1 MELST
6 EMFMILVLVIGII
19 LSIYAFKIDSSIATE
34 CENEDK
40 SKALTR
46 SSRGLIVLS
55 ISMVS
60 SAVTYLLGG
69 CSSASSSNVIG
80 IIFLSLMIGL
90 GIVVTVLS
98 SIIHVKCDEA
108 DKDKTNHVKKDA
120 TTLIVLGVLSTLM
133 SSAYM
138 FYQLKDKIKM

>member
-19 LSIYAFKIDSSIATE
+19 LSIYAFKIDSSIVTE
-34 CENEDK
+34 CENETK

-60 SAVTYLLGG
+60 SAVT
-69 CSSASSSNVIG
+69 
-80 IIFLSLMIGL
+80 
-90 GIVVTVLS
+90 
-98 SIIHVKCDEA
+98 
-108 DKDKTNHVKKDA
+108 
-120 TTLIVLGVLSTLM
+120 
-133 SSAYM
+133 
-138 FYQLKDKIKM
+138 